1 MFVRITSDPAPRPT
15 SLGELGIASESN
27 PRVSLNEFTYKK
39 GAEIY
44 GEKEPADY
52 VYQVKAGAVRS
63 YKLLSD
69 GPRQIGAVH
78 LAGDI
83 FRLEDGS
90 EHRVTAEAIV
100 DNTGCLVKSR
110 RPAVVGL

>member
-1 MFVRITSDPAPRPT
+1 MFVRMTSDPAPRPT
-15 SLGELGIASESN
+15 SLGELGIASNSN

-63 YKLLSD
+63 YNCFRTAVARSARFTSPATSSD
-69 GPRQIGAVH
+69 WRTEANIG
-78 LAGDI
+78 L
-83 FRLEDGS
+83 
-90 EHRVTAEAIV
+90 
-100 DNTGCLVKSR
+100 R
-110 RPAVVGL
+110 RTRS